1 MLLTTLNRTKQVSSG
16 NLKWIDEMI
25 HAREK
30 LITTYFKLL
39 TLPLDKNDTGSAEL
53 HPSYEQMSEFCSLLV
68 DYLSRGHFK
77 VYPKILTIMENV
89 SSRRL
94 TVARRL
100 IPRIENTTEYLLKFD
115 EKYSGE
121 LDEGIM
127 RNWRKDLAYVGQWLE
142 IRFKHEDRMVI
153 ALQIMDN
160 AMAQTTKGKTQQ
172 CSTKKKEDS
181 PE

>member
-1 MLLTTLNRTKQVSSG
+1 MLLTTLNRTKQVSAG

-30 LITTYFKLL
+30 MITMYFQLL
-39 TLPLDKNDTGSAEL
+39 TLPTSHEDPNELDC
-53 HPSYEQMSEFCSLLV
+53 HPSYEQINEFCNIMV
-68 DYLSRGHFK
+68 DYLSRGHFEI
-77 VYPKILTIMENV
+77 YPKILTIMEHV

-100 IPRIENTTEYLLKFD
+100 IPRIENTTEHILQFYD
-115 EKYSGE
+115 TYGVD
-121 LDEGIM
+121 LDEGKLKNL
-127 RNWRKDLAYVGQWLE
+127 REDLGSLGQWLE

-160 AMAQTTKGKTQQ
+160 AISASSKDLK
-172 CSTKKKEDS
+172 
-181 PE
+181 